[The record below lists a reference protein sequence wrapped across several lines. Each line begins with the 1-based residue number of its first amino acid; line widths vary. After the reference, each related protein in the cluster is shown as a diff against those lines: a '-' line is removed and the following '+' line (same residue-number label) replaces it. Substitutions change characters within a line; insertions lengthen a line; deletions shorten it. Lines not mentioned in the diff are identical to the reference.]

1 MTEQQQQHMDRYR
14 DAEKIY
20 LEIRQELEEASTQMA
35 RLEDQ
40 RESTLA
46 SSEEAGQRW
55 KEVFRQN
62 HGAAGKEVRELQHQE
77 ATLADEADQLEIL
90 IRELAGHVEKLKFRT
105 AAARKQYQQTQAAAR
120 AALVEGEL
128 ESSAAAMLG
137 TDQGARFLAAL
148 AAKKQ
153 CATAEALG
161 DTTFM
166 AGLGFDGHEPSQ
178 PGFMA
183 VITDTDRQRIQ
194 GESTRRV
201 SARLA
206 SIMAVH
212 MDRAAQPSAALK
224 ELAAMPPALACE
236 K

>member
-14 DAEKIY
+14 DAERIY

-55 KEVFRQN
+55 KEVFRQSL
-62 HGAAGKEVRELQHQE
+62 GEAGKEVRELQHQE

-90 IRELAGHVEKLKFRT
+90 IKELASHVEQLKFRT

-128 ESSAAAMLG
+128 ESSAAAMLS

-148 AAKKQ
+148 AAKKKG
-153 CATAEALG
+153 ATTDVLEDFA
-161 DTTFM
+161 FM
-166 AGLGFDGHEPSQ
+166 GAIGFDAHEPSR

-183 VITDTDRQRIQ
+183 VITGTDRQQIQ
-194 GESTRRV
+194 EEATRRMN
-201 SARLA
+201 ARLA
-206 SIMAVH
+206 SIMATH
-212 MDRAAQPSAALK
+212 MDRAAQPSAALE

>member
-1 MTEQQQQHMDRYR
+1 MTEQQQQYMDRYR

-77 ATLADEADQLEIL
+77 MTLADEADQLEIL

-128 ESSAAAMLG
+128 ENSAAAMLG

-148 AAKKQ
+148 AAKKKG
-153 CATAEALG
+153 ATTDVLEDFA
-161 DTTFM
+161 FM
-166 AGLGFDGHEPSQ
+166 GAIGFDAHEPSR

-183 VITDTDRQRIQ
+183 VITGTDRQQIQ
-194 GESTRRV
+194 EEATRRMN
-201 SARLA
+201 ARLA
-206 SIMAVH
+206 SIMAAH
-212 MDRAAQPSAALK
+212 MDRASQPSAALE
-224 ELAAMPPALACE
+224 ELAAMRPILACE

>member
-20 LEIRQELEEASTQMA
+20 LEIRQELEEASIQMA

-90 IRELAGHVEKLKFRT
+90 IKELAGHVEKLKFRT

-128 ESSAAAMLG
+128 ESSAAAMLS

-148 AAKKQ
+148 AAKKKG
-153 CATAEALG
+153 ATTDVLEDFA
-161 DTTFM
+161 FM
-166 AGLGFDGHEPSQ
+166 GAIGFDAHEPSR

-183 VITDTDRQRIQ
+183 VITGTDRQQIQ
-194 GESTRRV
+194 EEATRRMN
-201 SARLA
+201 ARLA
-206 SIMAVH
+206 SIMAAH
-212 MDRAAQPSAALK
+212 MDRAAQPSAALE